1 MSCSELGPKLLKILP
16 EVTTPLLSFQENRRL
31 TNETENSDHETATRR
46 SVSRRDFLKYG
57 AGVAAVA
64 AGAGG
69 LLGKI
74 PFLQPATTPTLL
86 PQNPPNPG
94 IEEVTIAQLEAQY
107 VAGTLTAASVVNMY
121 ENRIGGLDQSGPR
134 LNSLLQVNPD
144 ALTVAHQLDAQAPP
158 FPGILHG
165 IPILLKDNIDTHDQM
180 QTSAGSL
187 ALVGT
192 PALQDSTIAAHLR
205 AAGAIILGKTNL
217 SEWANFRSFFSSS
230 GWSGRGGQCNN
241 PYAVDR
247 NPCGSSSG
255 SGAATSGNLTTVSIG
270 TETDGSIVC
279 PANANGVVGI
289 KPTVGLVSRAGV
301 VPISHTQDTVGPHA
315 RTVAD
320 AATVLTAIAQRTPDP
335 RDPATS
341 TSPLGKLGQPRPNI
355 PADYTGFLNP
365 NGLRGARIGVS
376 RDFEGFSAHT
386 DAVFEASLT
395 AMENAGA
402 TLVDVF
408 LPHFSDIFSG
418 GAEFTVLLFDFVQ
431 DLQKY
436 LAARVGVPIAGG
448 TLQDAINFNNNN
460 ASKEMPF
467 FGQEIFLLAESFS
480 TDPTVTQAFGFS
492 YNDALAHDRL
502 IGATEGIDMLL
513 ADNNLEA
520 IVAPT
525 DNPAWPTDLIN
536 GDHFVIGSSSPA
548 AIVGYP
554 IINVPSGMSF
564 GVPLGISFFSTA
576 FSEPTLIKLASGFE
590 AVTHARQKPQFLST
604 LPFANPVA
612 GPGRSGRTPKR
623 MQRLIPRL

>member
-1 MSCSELGPKLLKILP
+1 
-16 EVTTPLLSFQENRRL
+16 L
-31 TNETENSDHETATRR
+31 TDETENSNHETVTRR
-46 SVSRRDFLKYG
+46 RVSRRDFLKYG

-64 AGAGG
+64 GASG

-74 PFLQPATTPTLL
+74 PSLPSPATTPVLL
-86 PQNPPNPG
+86 PQSPPSPG

-107 VAGTLTAASVVNMY
+107 AAGTLTATSVVNMY
-121 ENRIGGLDQSGPR
+121 ENRISALDQSGPR

-144 ALTVAHQLDAQAPP
+144 ALTIAHQLDAQTPP
-158 FPGILHG
+158 FTGILHG

-180 QTSAGSL
+180 QTAAGSL

-241 PYAVDR
+241 PYAIDR

-301 VPISHTQDTVGPHA
+301 IPISHTQDTVGPHA

-320 AATVLTAIAQRTPDP
+320 AATVLTAIVQRTPDP

-341 TSPLGKLGQPRPNI
+341 TSPLGKLGQPRPA
-355 PADYTGFLNP
+355 PPVDYRAFLNSK
-365 NGLRGARIGVS
+365 GLKGARIGVV
-376 RDFEGFSAHT
+376 RDFEGFSPHA
-386 DAVFEASLT
+386 DAIFDSAVA
-395 AMENAGA
+395 AIQNAGA
-402 TLVDVF
+402 SLVDPVSF
-408 LPHFSDIFSG
+408 PHLADINSG
-418 GAEFTVLLFDFVQ
+418 TAEFTVLLFDFKT
-431 DLQKY
+431 DIANY
-436 LAARVGVPIAGG
+436 LNTRTGMPISSP
-448 TLQDAINFNNNN
+448 TLQALIDFNNAN
-460 ASKEMPF
+460 ANQEMPF
-467 FGQEIFLLAESFS
+467 FAQEIFDLANTFS
-480 TDPTVTQAFGFS
+480 SDPNAVQPLGLS
-492 YNDALAHDRL
+492 YNDSLAIDQK
-502 IGATEGIDMLL
+502 IGATEGIDQLL
-513 ADNNLEA
+513 DNNNLDA
-520 IVAPT
+520 LIAGT

-536 GDHFVIGSSSPA
+536 SDHFVFGTSSPA

-554 IINVPSGMSF
+554 IINVPAGMTF
-564 GVPLGISFFSTA
+564 GVPVGISFIGTA
-576 FSEPTLIKLASGFE
+576 FNEPTLIKLASGFE
-590 AVTHARQKPQFLST
+590 AVTQARQKPQFLQT
-604 LPFANPVA
+604 LPFS
-612 GPGRSGRTPKR
+612 GPPPFRVRGRGLVPKR
-623 MQRLIPRL
+623 NVPLVSQL

>member
-1 MSCSELGPKLLKILP
+1 M
-16 EVTTPLLSFQENRRL
+16 TD
-31 TNETENSDHETATRR
+31 ETENISHTTTTRR
-46 SVSRRDFLKYG
+46 RVSRRDFLKYG

-64 AGAGG
+64 AGASG

-74 PFLQPATTPTLL
+74 PSLPSLTTPTSIH
-86 PQNPPNPG
+86 QVPPDPG

-107 VAGTLTAASVVNMY
+107 AAGTLTATSVVNMY
-121 ENRIGGLDQSGPR
+121 KTRISALDQSGPR

-144 ALTVAHQLDAQAPP
+144 ALTIAHQLDAQTPP
-158 FPGILHG
+158 FTGILHG

-180 QTSAGSL
+180 QTAAGSL

-241 PYAVDR
+241 PYAIDR

-301 VPISHTQDTVGPHA
+301 IPISHTQDTVGPHA

-320 AATVLTAIAQRTPDP
+320 AATVLTAIVQRTPDP

-341 TSPLGKLGQPRPNI
+341 TSPLGKLGQPRPA
-355 PADYTGFLNP
+355 PPVDYRAFLNSK
-365 NGLRGARIGVS
+365 GLKGARIGVV
-376 RDFEGFSAHT
+376 RDFEGFSPHA
-386 DAVFEASLT
+386 DAIFDSAVA
-395 AMENAGA
+395 AIQNAGA
-402 TLVDVF
+402 SLVDPVSF
-408 LPHFSDIFSG
+408 PHLADINSG
-418 GAEFTVLLFDFVQ
+418 TAEFTVLLFDFKT
-431 DLQKY
+431 DIANY
-436 LAARVGVPIAGG
+436 LNTRTGMPISSP
-448 TLQDAINFNNNN
+448 TLQALIDFNNAN
-460 ASKEMPF
+460 ANQEMPF
-467 FGQEIFLLAESFS
+467 FAQEIFDLANTFS
-480 TDPTVTQAFGFS
+480 SDPNAIQPLGLS
-492 YNDALAHDRL
+492 YNDSLAIDQK
-502 IGATEGIDMLL
+502 IGATEGIDQLL
-513 ADNNLEA
+513 DNNNLDA
-520 IVAPT
+520 LIAGT

-536 GDHFVIGSSSPA
+536 SDHFVFGTSSPA

-554 IINVPSGMSF
+554 IINVPAGMTF
-564 GVPLGISFFSTA
+564 GVPVGISFIGTA
-576 FSEPTLIKLASGFE
+576 FNEPTLIKLASGFE
-590 AVTHARQKPQFLST
+590 AVTQARQKPQFLQT
-604 LPFANPVA
+604 LPFS
-612 GPGRSGRTPKR
+612 GPPPFRVRGRGLVPKR
-623 MQRLIPRL
+623 NVPLVSQL